1 MNRNLSDHG
10 ELQVHRLAMHVG
22 LMAYLVQTGASL
34 NLVQSQATMFRTVL
48 SEILALDEAPDA
60 SVQMPQLLSS
70 DIADALAE
78 DWEVP
83 DTPGELI

>member
-83 DTPGELI
+83 DTPGELL